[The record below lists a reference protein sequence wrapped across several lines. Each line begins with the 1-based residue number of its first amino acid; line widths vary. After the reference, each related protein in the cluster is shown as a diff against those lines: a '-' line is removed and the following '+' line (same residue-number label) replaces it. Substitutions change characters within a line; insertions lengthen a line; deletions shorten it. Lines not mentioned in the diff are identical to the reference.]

1 MMARRLI
8 EMVHC
13 GGPVSQICTG
23 CGHVFSELTMPLR
36 HRGRNEDVSP
46 PDFDGG
52 RLGNYSGQRSQSFI
66 MRVERAARARSTL
79 MRSGRNHRR
88 CHLLNRHQAE
98 TPCGRYQGVT
108 DQVVLS
114 ETPGFFAVPLV
125 PRGASRAEWL
135 AR

>member
-8 EMVHC
+8 GMVHC

-36 HRGRNEDVSP
+36 HRGRNEHFSP

-79 MRSGRNHRR
+79 LRDP
-88 CHLLNRHQAE
+88 AE
-98 TPCGRYQGVT
+98 ITDVT
-108 DQVVLS
+108 TS
-114 ETPGFFAVPLV
+114 
-125 PRGASRAEWL
+125 
-135 AR
+135 